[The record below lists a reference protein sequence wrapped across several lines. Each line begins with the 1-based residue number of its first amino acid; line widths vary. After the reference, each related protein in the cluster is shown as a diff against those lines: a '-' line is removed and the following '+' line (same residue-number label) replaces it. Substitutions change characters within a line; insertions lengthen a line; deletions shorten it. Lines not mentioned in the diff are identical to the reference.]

1 MRLHFVVMFVA
12 GISSLLRGASFCT
25 VTVSVHDSEGSPV
38 ATSVDLV
45 DSIGNTAQ
53 MLWARGGEA
62 RLCDFGFGVYSIL
75 GAREKWSTFGSRA
88 FQKWPA
94 EWGRGSRTML
104 VRERTISSAPK
115 ARGWATAGDTPG
127 QFS

>member
-75 GAREKWSTFGSRA
+75 GAREKWST
-88 FQKWPA
+88 